1 MILINPLP
9 NNFLVQMKYMRDAV
23 ADVLPELGLEDERV
37 VVLDADLGHSTRA
50 AAFGERFPDRYFQM
64 GIAEQN
70 MVGVAAGLAAE
81 GKIPFVSTFAIFG
94 ARAWEQIRL
103 SVAYSGLPVKFI
115 FTHAGLATGPDGAS
129 HQMTEDIALMAA
141 VPGMAVFAPS
151 DYESARWAI
160 LSAYSWPG
168 PAYIRM
174 VRPKSPVIYP
184 RDFPFSPTVIHGA
197 GNVAI
202 ISTGLLSPVALEAQR
217 LLSEKGIACA
227 VYDVLRVKPLEPSW
241 LGRGHRAF
249 VVAEDH
255 VRHGGL
261 FSVVA
266 QSVAE
271 SGEPVRM
278 KAVNAGDCFG
288 ESGDTDELYEKY
300 GFTSDN
306 LARLAEEIAH
316 G

>member
-1 MILINPLP
+1 
-9 NNFLVQMKYMRDAV
+9 MRDAV
-23 ADVLPELGLEDERV
+23 GEVLCELGERDERV

-115 FTHAGLATGPDGAS
+115 FTHAGIATGPDGAS
-129 HQMTEDIALMAA
+129 HQMTEDIALMAS
-141 VPGMAVFAPS
+141 VPGMAVFSPADYPS
-151 DYESARWAI
+151 AKWA
-160 LSAYSWPG
+160 LREAHACPG

-174 VRPKSPVIYP
+174 VRPKSPVVYADDYP
-184 RDFPFSPTVIHGA
+184 FGPTVVHGDA
-197 GNVAI
+197 GEIAI
-202 ISTGLLSPVALEAQR
+202 VSTGLLTPVALEAQK
-217 LLSEKGIACA
+217 LLSSKGLSSV
-227 VYDVLRVKPLEPSW
+227 VYDVLRIKPVESSW
-241 LGRGHRAF
+241 LGKGHRAF

-255 VRHGGL
+255 ARHGGL

-266 QSVAE
+266 QTLAEAGEIVSV
-271 SGEPVRM
+271 SCL
-278 KAVNAGDCFG
+278 NTGDAFG
-288 ESGDTDELYEKY
+288 ESGETHELYEKH
-300 GFTSDN
+300 GFTPEN
-306 LARLAEEIAH
+306 LARIAAEGLGSKKDASRSS
-316 G
+316 

>member
-1 MILINPLP
+1 MR
-9 NNFLVQMKYMRDAV
+9 YMRDAV
-23 ADVLPELGLEDERV
+23 GDVLPELGELDERV

-50 AAFGERFPDRYFQM
+50 AAFADRFPDRYFQM

-115 FTHAGLATGPDGAS
+115 FTHAGIATGPDGAS

-141 VPGMAVFAPS
+141 VPGMTVFSPS
-151 DYESARWAI
+151 DYASAKWA
-160 LSAYSWPG
+160 LREAYSCPG

-174 VRPKSPVIYP
+174 TRPKSPDVYP
-184 RDFPFSPTVIHGA
+184 EDYPFSPTVLHGGPA
-197 GNVAI
+197 GLAI
-202 ISTGLLSPVALEAQR
+202 VSTGLLTPVALRAQN
-217 LLSEKGIACA
+217 LLSERGIPSV
-227 VYDVLRVKPLEPSW
+227 VYDVLRLKPLVPTWLEP
-241 LGRGHRAF
+241 GHAAF

-255 VRHGGL
+255 ARHGGL

-266 QSVAE
+266 QSLVEQGARAIVK
-271 SGEPVRM
+271 SL
-278 KAVNAGDCFG
+278 NAGDGFG
-288 ESGDTDELYEKY
+288 ESGETGELYEKY
-300 GFTSDN
+300 GFTPDN
-306 LARLAEEIAH
+306 LARLAEEALR

>member
-1 MILINPLP
+1 
-9 NNFLVQMKYMRDAV
+9 VRYMRDAV
-23 ADVLPELGLEDERV
+23 GEVLCELGERDERV

-103 SVAYSGLPVKFI
+103 SVAYSGLPVRFI
-115 FTHAGLATGPDGAS
+115 FTHAGIATGPDGAS

-141 VPGMAVFAPS
+141 IPGMAVFSPS
-151 DYESARWAI
+151 DYYSAKWA
-160 LSAYSWPG
+160 LREAYAWPG

-174 VRPKSPVIYP
+174 VRPKSPVVYP
-184 RDFPFSPTVIHGA
+184 ENYPFGPTVVHGSSCET
-197 GNVAI
+197 AI
-202 ISTGLLSPVALEAQR
+202 ISTGLLTPIALEAQG
-217 LLSEKGIACA
+217 LLSERGIPCV
-227 VYDVLRVKPLEPSW
+227 VYDVLRIKPIEPAW
-241 LGRGHRAF
+241 LGRGHRF
-249 VVAEDH
+249 LVVAEDH

-266 QSVAE
+266 QTLAE
-271 SGEPVRM
+271 AGEIVR
-278 KAVNAGDCFG
+278 ASSLNIGDAFG
-288 ESGDTDELYEKY
+288 ESGETDELYGRY
-300 GFTSDN
+300 GFTPDG
-306 LARLAEEIAH
+306 LARIAADAL
-316 G
+316 GSKGDASRDS

>member
-1 MILINPLP
+1 
-9 NNFLVQMKYMRDAV
+9 MRDAV
-23 ADVLPELGLEDERV
+23 GDVLPELGERDDRV

-50 AAFGERFPDRYFQM
+50 AVFGDRFPDRYFQM

-129 HQMTEDIALMAA
+129 HQMTEDIALMSAI
-141 VPGMAVFAPS
+141 PGMTVFSPS
-151 DYESARWAI
+151 DYASAKWA
-160 LSAYSWPG
+160 LREAYSCPG

-174 VRPKSPVIYP
+174 TRPKGPDIYP
-184 RDFPFSPTVIHGA
+184 ENYPFSPTVVHGGPA
-197 GNVAI
+197 GLAI
-202 ISTGLLSPVALEAQR
+202 VSTGLLTPVALKAREI
-217 LLSEKGIACA
+217 LSSRGIPSV
-227 VYDVLRVKPLEPSW
+227 VYDVMRIKPLVPSW
-241 LGRGHRAF
+241 LGKNHSAF

-261 FSVVA
+261 FSVLA
-266 QSVAE
+266 QTLVEA
-271 SGEPVRM
+271 GEVVRVVPLNM
-278 KAVNAGDCFG
+278 GDGFG
-288 ESGDTDELYEKY
+288 ESGETIELYEKY
-300 GFTSDN
+300 GFTPEN
-306 LARLAEEIAH
+306 LVRLAEEAV
-316 G
+316 GG